1 MRDIPMSGVSLTSIP
16 TRGISARAMAPRGA
30 LSRTVHNKVI
40 AVTADNFV
48 RAESDLFFGQ
58 IVREGGFGKFQHQR
72 GLVEAEDQTATRP
85 NRDMLH
91 SRAVFDLNA
100 GPVTITLPDAGSR
113 YLSLQIFDEDEY
125 VLDVAY
131 GGGSHSYSREW
142 AGTRYILAVVR
153 IFLDPKIPADLREV
167 PALQDTILVQQQASG
182 HFEVPSWDLG
192 SQGRVRQALLA
203 LADTVP
209 DTRAMFG
216 SRDRVD
222 PIRHLIGAASAWG
235 GNPEKDALY
244 LKVAPRLNDGLIIH
258 RLAVKTV
265 PVEAFW
271 SITVYNAKGHLEPSG
286 DGVYSV
292 NSITALKAS
301 DGTVNVQF
309 GGNRERNPNCL
320 PIMPGWNYVVR
331 LYRPHGLILNGKWRF
346 PEAVPVQ

>member
-1 MRDIPMSGVSLTSIP
+1 MSGISLRSIP
-16 TRGISARAMAPRGA
+16 AKEISAGPARGLMSRAAGKP
-30 LSRTVHNKVI
+30 I
-40 AVTADNFV
+40 PVTADNFI

-58 IVREGGFGKFQHQR
+58 VVRDGGFGKFHHQR
-72 GLVEAEDQTATRP
+72 WLADAENQSVTRP
-85 NRDMLH
+85 NRDVLH
-91 SRAVFDLNA
+91 SHAVFDLNA
-100 GPVTITLPDAGSR
+100 GPVTITLPEAGR
-113 YLSLQIFDEDEY
+113 RFLSLQIFDEDEY

-131 GGGSHSYSREW
+131 GGGSRSYSREW

-153 IFLDPKIPADLREV
+153 AFVDPRMPADLRDV
-167 PALQDTILVQQQASG
+167 PALQDAIEVEQDG
-182 HFEVPSWDLG
+182 PGRFEVPTWDQG
-192 SQGRVRQALLA
+192 SQSKVRQALLS

-235 GNPEKDALY
+235 GNPDKDALY
-244 LKVAPRLNDGLIIH
+244 LNVTPRLNDGLLIH
-258 RLAVKTV
+258 RLSVKNV

-271 SITVYNAKGHLEPSG
+271 SITVYNSKGYLEPHA
-286 DGVYSV
+286 DGIYSV
-292 NSITALKAS
+292 NSISALKAS

-320 PIMPGWNYVVR
+320 PIMPDWNYVVR

-346 PEAVPVQ
+346 PVATPVQ

>member
-1 MRDIPMSGVSLTSIP
+1 MSGVSLPGIP
-16 TRGISARAMAPRGA
+16 ARGISARAISARGA
-30 LSRTVHNKVI
+30 LSRGTHNKI
-40 AVTADNFV
+40 IPVTADNFI
-48 RAESDLFFGQ
+48 RAEFDLFFGQ
-58 IVREGGFGKFQHQR
+58 VVREGGFGKFQHQR
-72 GLVEAEDQTATRP
+72 WLVEAEDQTVTRP
-85 NRDMLH
+85 NRDMLQ

-100 GPVTITLPDAGSR
+100 GPVTITLPDAGHR
-113 YLSLQIFDEDEY
+113 FLSLQIFDEDEY

-153 IFLDPKIPADLREV
+153 IFADPRNPADFRDV
-167 PALQDTILVQQQASG
+167 PALQDGLGVQQQTIG
-182 HFEVPSWDLG
+182 NFEVPSWDPG
-192 SQGRVRQALLA
+192 SQSKIRQALLA

-235 GNPEKDALY
+235 GNPERDALY
-244 LKVAPRLNDGLIIH
+244 LKVTPRLNDGLLIH
-258 RLAVKTV
+258 RLSVKNV

-271 SITVYNAKGHLEPSG
+271 SITVYNARGYLEPNG
-286 DGVYSV
+286 EGVYSV

-331 LYRPHGLILNGKWRF
+331 LYRPHSLILNGKWRF
-346 PEAVPVQ
+346 PEASPVQ